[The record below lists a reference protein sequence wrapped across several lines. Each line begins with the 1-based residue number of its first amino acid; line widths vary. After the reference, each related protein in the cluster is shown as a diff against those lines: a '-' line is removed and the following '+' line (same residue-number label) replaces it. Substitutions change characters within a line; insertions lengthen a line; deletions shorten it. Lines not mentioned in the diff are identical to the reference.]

1 MATYLGTHGSKIQ
14 NYTTDPDNPNTGEV
28 WFNAADGVLKFN
40 AGPLSDGWAT
50 GNSRNNGVNEGGGSG
65 GDQTAGIA
73 FSGSP
78 PSIQQK
84 TELYN
89 GTNWTE
95 VNDMSEARRYAG
107 SCGTQTAA
115 LAAGGAYPWS
125 ALVESWNGTNWTA
138 VNDLNTARYALN
150 CGGTNTAAI
159 AFGGT
164 YAPSSPPSD
173 YNNTESWNGTNWTNV
188 NDMSRPSQATGGGVG
203 LAQNQVLAFGGYPP
217 SALTESWN
225 GTNWTEV
232 ADLNTARGYLGSGG
246 NYTSAIA
253 FGGFD
258 SGGNS
263 DKTETWNGTSWT
275 ETSDMLSARQGV
287 NGAGTSNAGGSVFAY
302 GGSPGTNTDVQLWNS
317 LGGNKTISTS

>member
-1 MATYLGTHGSKIQ
+1 MTTYKEIRGTNIEVLASDPSNPVTGQVWYNSTSNVVKGS
-14 NYTTDPDNPNTGEV
+14 
-28 WFNAADGVLKFN
+28 L
-40 AGPLSDGWAT
+40 GPLSVGWAT
-50 GNSRNNGVNEGGGSG
+50 GNSRNNGVDEGGGSG
-65 GDQTAGIA
+65 GNQTAGIA
-73 FSGSP
+73 FSGSGSGP
-78 PSIQQK
+78 VRQK

-95 VNDMSEARRYAG
+95 VNNMSEDRRTLG

-115 LAAGGAYPWS
+115 LGAGGAYPWS

-138 VNDLNTARYALN
+138 VNDLNSARYALN

-159 AFGGT
+159 AFGGV
-164 YAPSSPPSD
+164 YSPSAPPSD

-188 NDMSRPSQATGGGVG
+188 NDMSRPAQQQGGGVG

-232 ADLNTARGYLGSGG
+232 ADLNTGRSYLGSGG
-246 NYTSAIA
+246 SYTSALA
-253 FGGFD
+253 FGG
-258 SGGNS
+258 SVPPNS
-263 DKTETWNGTSWT
+263 AKTETWNGTSWS

-302 GGSPGTNTDVQLWNS
+302 GGSPGTNTDVQLWNTS
-317 LGGNKTISTS
+317 GGTVTFTDS